1 MGGPFLARTHTPRA
15 SARQQQGG
23 GGRIARSI
31 SEEGQGSPTLR
42 HAQLRAWG
50 VGPGD
55 LRCPRTGP
63 RRGNA
68 NAAARCRD
76 RPCAAARR
84 RHSAAGP
91 AGGACSHTPARVVQ
105 QNSGSSRVQPALP
118 PPVRRAGGGGAD
130 TLQSPLLGIGFSQ
143 ARKAAPHWVR
153 RGEAGGVSGRPARHL
168 STPAPISA
176 SRPWGCRAGQPPPH
190 REEAAQAQR
199 ARPVTSRSLP

>member
-118 PPVRRAGGGGAD
+118 PPVRRAGGGSRHPSEPSFGNRF
-130 TLQSPLLGIGFSQ
+130 QP
-143 ARKAAPHWVR
+143 
-153 RGEAGGVSGRPARHL
+153 GEEGRPSLGAQGGSWGSKWPARPPPL
-168 STPAPISA
+168 NPSPDLCVSTLGLPGWSTSSTPGGGSPSPAGAP
-176 SRPWGCRAGQPPPH
+176 GY
-190 REEAAQAQR
+190 
-199 ARPVTSRSLP
+199 

>member
-1 MGGPFLARTHTPRA
+1 MSSIHQVLPHAKKHPPRERQGRGANKSGAWGRRGQDGAAMGGPFLARTHTPRA

-118 PPVRRAGGGGAD
+118 PPVRRAGGGE
-130 TLQSPLLGIGFSQ
+130 P
-143 ARKAAPHWVR
+143 
-153 RGEAGGVSGRPARHL
+153 
-168 STPAPISA
+168 TPF
-176 SRPWGCRAGQPPPH
+176 RALFW
-190 REEAAQAQR
+190 E
-199 ARPVTSRSLP
+199 